1 MRPSGGNAR
10 RAAGGS
16 AAPEDHDIMFY
27 KIFYIAAGA
36 SAGAVVRWFLGLAFN
51 GLVPLLPMG
60 TLIANLAGGYL
71 IGVMLGVVALFPQFP
86 NAARFFIITGFLGA
100 LTTFSTFSGEVV
112 LLIQERHIFAAA
124 VLTGMHLLG
133 SLVLTACGIATVI
146 FFVK

>member
-1 MRPSGGNAR
+1 MPPP
-10 RAAGGS
+10 AGGGT
-16 AAPEDHDIMFY
+16 ARKDQGMVYNILA
-27 KIFYIAAGA
+27 IAVGA
-36 SAGAVVRWFLGLAFN
+36 SIGAVVRWFLGLAFN

-86 NAARFFIITGFLGA
+86 DVARLCIITGFLGA

-112 LLIQERHIFAAA
+112 LLIQERHILAATTLA
-124 VLTGMHLLG
+124 GMHLLG
-133 SLVLTACGIATVI
+133 SLALTALGIATVL

>member
-1 MRPSGGNAR
+1 MAHN
-10 RAAGGS
+10 
-16 AAPEDHDIMFY
+16 IL
-27 KIFYIAAGA
+27 YIAAGA

-60 TLIANLAGGYL
+60 TLFANLAGGYL

-86 NAARFFIITGFLGA
+86 DAARLFLITGFLGA

-112 LLIQERHIFAAA
+112 LLIQERHILAA
-124 VLTGMHLLG
+124 VTLAGLHLFG
-133 SLVLTACGIATVI
+133 SLALTACGIATAV